1 MSLSKYLNES
11 TISLNLEAETSTDV
25 ICHLGQKLMDAGL
38 VKDSFIDAA
47 ITREI
52 SFPTGLKLAGD
63 IHVAIPHTDI
73 VHVIKS
79 GVAMAVLKRPVVFQN
94 MEMPSDQVIVSIVFL
109 LALDQPH
116 AQIEMLQ
123 EIAKVLQ
130 DQVIM
135 QRLMRAKDSKDVLE
149 AFSAND
155 DKEN

>member
-11 TISLNLEAETSTDV
+11 AISLNLEAETSTDV
-25 ICHLGQKLMDAGL
+25 ICHLGQKLMNAGL

-52 SFPTGLKLAGD
+52 SFPTGLKLAGE

-130 DQVIM
+130 DQEIM

-149 AFSAND
+149 VFSAND

>member
-11 TISLNLEAETSTDV
+11 TISLNLEAKTSTEV

-52 SFPTGLKLAGD
+52 SFPTGLQLAGD

-73 VHVIKS
+73 VHVKKS
-79 GVAMAVLKRPVVFQN
+79 GVAMAVLQRPVVFQS

-116 AQIEMLQ
+116 AQIEMLR
-123 EIAKVLQ
+123 EIAEVLQ
-130 DQVIM
+130 DQVIL
-135 QRLMRAKDSKDVLE
+135 QRLMRANDSKDVFE
-149 AFSAND
+149 AFAAND